1 MPGSWAPDRRDII
14 WINHDPKA
22 GKEMPGEHRLLVLS
36 AKAFNARTGIVIG
49 LPMTHSALNEDNPFA
64 VKFSGPKGEACYVL
78 CHQPKSFDWRARRA
92 RAHPWGQVA
101 PAVFRTACEE
111 LGSILE
117 I

>member
-1 MPGSWAPDRRDII
+1 MASSWAPDRRDII

-22 GKEMPGEHRLLVLS
+22 DKEMPGQHPLLVLS
-36 AKAFNARTGIVIG
+36 VKAFNEKTGIVIG
-49 LPMTHSALNEDNPFA
+49 LPVTHSALNEDNPFA

-92 RAHPWGQVA
+92 RAHRWGQVA